1 MECHFS
7 EYRIKKRKEKG
18 ETACHLFALI
28 QDRTRGREQRVCVCV
43 CVPQQEPFSRLLLYD
58 PQLPSCVPPLAPPL
72 SRSVN
77 ENFANSSPPPTV
89 PLPCFSHHPSL
100 FSGEPGDTSA
110 HSQCLCGGATAAPSR
125 SAPPKWPQARFEP
138 PFFCLKT
145 RHLKTAR

>member
-1 MECHFS
+1 MNAGS
-7 EYRIKKRKEKG
+7 KKKEKEKG

-28 QDRTRGREQRVCVCV
+28 QDRTRGRELRVCV

-58 PQLPSCVPPLAPPL
+58 LQLSSCVPPLAPPL

-77 ENFANSSPPPTV
+77 ENFANSSPPPTI
-89 PLPCFSHHPSL
+89 PQPCFSHHPSL

-110 HSQCLCGGATAAPSR
+110 HSQSLCGGATAAPSR
-125 SAPPKWPQARFEP
+125 SAPPKWPQAIFEP
-138 PFFCLKT
+138 SFFCLKT